1 MKTEMAIIHRR
12 GRRGFSLV
20 EVSIVSGLMAVLAV
34 MLANAWSGLGR
45 PLLEAA
51 VRTRLA
57 QEADLALA
65 SLSRDLGGYLSDT
78 VGRTGGKAT
87 YLFVGRLQPGGSQ
100 LWLCFDGGSSPN
112 GQADWA
118 PPDTV
123 ISYEVVGNALV
134 RWDQTAGT
142 SFVVARNVNSFQL
155 QDLGNELQISLTLS
169 FRTVSQTYTLIAK
182 DP

>member
-1 MKTEMAIIHRR
+1 MSRSTSRQFR
-12 GRRGFSLV
+12 LRRGFSLV

-34 MLANAWSGLGR
+34 LLANAWSGLGR
-45 PLLEAA
+45 PLLDATVHA
-51 VRTRLA
+51 RLA

-65 SLSRDLGGYLSDT
+65 ALSRDLGGYLSDT
-78 VGRTGGKAT
+78 AGRTGGKST
-87 YLFVGRLQPGGSQ
+87 YPVVGRLQPGGSQ
-100 LWLCFDGGSSPN
+100 LWLCFDGGSTPN

-123 ISYEVVGNALV
+123 ISYEVVASALV

-142 SFVVARNVNSFQL
+142 SFVVARNVDSFYL
-155 QDLGNELQISLTLS
+155 QDLGSEVQITLTLS
-169 FRTVSQTYTLIAK
+169 FRSVSQTYTLIAK